1 MGLAG
6 CYNFFTMFYR
16 LVNFIVRSLLSIFS
30 DFQIT
35 GQENIPRSGPLIVAI
50 NHIHFID
57 ALIPGLVIPR
67 RTVGMAKVEAF
78 RTPGLGL
85 GMRLYGAF
93 PVQRG
98 QVDRRAINRALAIL
112 RYGGAFAIAPE
123 GTRSKTGG
131 LQKARDGVT
140 FVALRSGA
148 PILPVAIAG
157 TNRVFPEIRRLRR
170 AKVRVV
176 IGKPFRLRPE
186 GVQAA
191 KDEIRRMT
199 DEIMFELA
207 ALLPEEYR
215 GVYGRCQDETHRYIV
230 FPEPRGAVIG
240 VR

>member
-1 MGLAG
+1 
-6 CYNFFTMFYR
+6 MFYR

-50 NHIHFID
+50 NHIHFLD

-78 RTPGLGL
+78 QTPGLGL

-98 QVDRRAINRALAIL
+98 QVDRRAINRALTIL
-112 RYGGAFAIAPE
+112 RNSGTFAIAPE

-131 LQKARDGVT
+131 LQKARD
-140 FVALRSGA
+140 
-148 PILPVAIAG
+148 
-157 TNRVFPEIRRLRR
+157 
-170 AKVRVV
+170 
-176 IGKPFRLRPE
+176 PFRLRPE
-186 GVQAA
+186 GVQAS
-191 KDEIRRMT
+191 KEEIRRMT

-207 ALLPEEYR
+207 ALLPEECR
-215 GVYGRCQDETHRYIV
+215 GVYGRRQGEAHRYIV
-230 FPEPRGAVIG
+230 FPEPQGAVIG
-240 VR
+240 TR